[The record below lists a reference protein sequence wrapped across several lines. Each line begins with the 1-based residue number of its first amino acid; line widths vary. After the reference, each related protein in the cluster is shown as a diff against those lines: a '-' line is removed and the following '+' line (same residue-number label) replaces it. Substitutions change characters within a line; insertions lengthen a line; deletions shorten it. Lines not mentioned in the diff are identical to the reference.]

1 MPRSAPAAGLVV
13 ENLVKSFGGVVA
25 VGGVSFTVAPG
36 EFVSLLGPS
45 GCGKTTTLR
54 CIAGFEQPS
63 QGRISING
71 EMIANA
77 ATQSFVPPNRRH
89 FGMVFQS
96 YAIWP
101 HMTVF
106 NNVAYP
112 LKVQRKHKQD
122 KIRELVKEKL
132 RIVGLADYDDRYP
145 NQLSGGQQ
153 QRVALARALVME
165 PRLLLFDEPLS
176 NLDAKLRERMRFELT
191 EIQKQLGIPAVYVTH
206 DQAEAMVMSD
216 RVIVM
221 ESGLVAQEGV
231 PQEVYARPTTRFV
244 ADFIGLSNFVPARVE
259 ERAQDGT
266 WITSGPLGRQRCLGA
281 GTLSPHNDVLV
292 AVRPE
297 RIELASEPF
306 GSTPM
311 FNAKISR
318 IYFVGPYTEYFLDLE
333 GHTIRA
339 QSSTLADVAI
349 GQTVYGSVKPE
360 YCQILA
366 QSAGKASEAAT
377 VA

>member
-1 MPRSAPAAGLVV
+1 
-13 ENLVKSFGGVVA
+13 
-25 VGGVSFTVAPG
+25 
-36 EFVSLLGPS
+36 
-45 GCGKTTTLR
+45 
-54 CIAGFEQPS
+54 
-63 QGRISING
+63 
-71 EMIANA
+71 MIANA
-77 ATQSFVPPNRRH
+77 ATQTFIPPNRRH

-231 PQEVYARPTTRFV
+231 PREVYARPITRFV
-244 ADFIGLSNFVPARVE
+244 ADFIGLSNFVPATVE

-266 WITSGPLGRQRCLGA
+266 WITSGPLGRQHCLGA
-281 GTLSPHNDVLV
+281 GTLSPRNERLGGRPAGADRARVGTLRVGTH
-292 AVRPE
+292 VRCEDKPGLF
-297 RIELASEPF
+297 R
-306 GSTPM
+306 
-311 FNAKISR
+311 R
-318 IYFVGPYTEYFLDLE
+318 PYTEYFLDLE

-339 QSSTLADVAI
+339 QSSTLDQCRGRSDHLRTCEARILPDPCTTRR
-349 GQTVYGSVKPE
+349 QSNRKPPP
-360 YCQILA
+360 A
-366 QSAGKASEAAT
+366 
-377 VA
+377 

>member
-1 MPRSAPAAGLVV
+1 
-13 ENLVKSFGGVVA
+13 
-25 VGGVSFTVAPG
+25 
-36 EFVSLLGPS
+36 
-45 GCGKTTTLR
+45 
-54 CIAGFEQPS
+54 
-63 QGRISING
+63 
-71 EMIANA
+71 MIANA

-366 QSAGKASEAAT
+366 QSAGKASEATT

>member
-1 MPRSAPAAGLVV
+1 
-13 ENLVKSFGGVVA
+13 
-25 VGGVSFTVAPG
+25 
-36 EFVSLLGPS
+36 VSLLGPS

-54 CIAGFEQPS
+54 CIAGFEQPD

-71 EMIANA
+71 EMVANA
-77 ATQSFVPPNRRH
+77 ATQTFVPPNRRN

-112 LKVQRKHKQD
+112 LKVQRRHSRD
-122 KIRELVKEKL
+122 DIRRLVKEKL
-132 RIVGLADYDDRYP
+132 RIVGLDGYDDRYP

-153 QRVALARALVME
+153 QRVALARALVMG
-165 PRLLLFDEPLS
+165 PKLLLFDEPLS

-231 PQEVYARPTTRFV
+231 PREVYARPTTRFV
-244 ADFIGLSNFVPARVE
+244 ADFIGLSNFVPATVE
-259 ERAQDGT
+259 ERAGDGT
-266 WITSGPLGRQRCLGA
+266 WITSGPLGRQHCLGT
-281 GTLSPHNDVLV
+281 GTLSPSASVLL

-306 GSTPM
+306 ESAPM
-311 FNAKISR
+311 FDAKISR
-318 IYFVGPYTEYFLDLE
+318 VYFVGPYTEYFLDLA

-339 QSSTLADVAI
+339 QSSTLIDAGV
-349 GQTVYGSVKPE
+349 GQTIYGRVKPE

-366 QSAGKASEAAT
+366 QPAGKAMEAA
-377 VA
+377 AA